1 MCVVVGVRDQTTG
14 FVSGPMVVGWCGRG
28 RRGRVRVP
36 PREIVCELS
45 TVGWFGRGRRGKV
58 QALPRG
64 IESTV
69 VGGWLIVLTVVR
81 WFCRGRR
88 GKVQA
93 PPIATRLSLVVVPTS
108 VYVGLTG
115 ALSVVSALVR
125 EIGIGGASVAA
136 AF

>member
-1 MCVVVGVRDQTTG
+1 MVVGVRGQTTG
-14 FVSGPMVVGWCGRG
+14 FVSGPMVVGRCGRG
-28 RRGRVRVP
+28 KRGRVRVL

-45 TVGWFGRGRRGKV
+45 TVGWFGRGRRGRV

-69 VGGWLIVLTVVR
+69 VRGWLIVLTVVG
-81 WFCRGRR
+81 WFCRGKR

-93 PPIATRLSLVVVPTS
+93 PPTVTRLSLVVVPTS
-108 VYVGLTG
+108 VCVGLTG
-115 ALSVVSALVR
+115 VLSVVSALVR
-125 EIGIGGASVAA
+125 EIGVGGASAAA